1 MLCDNA
7 PVSQP
12 DQMPL
17 VYLEGNILYSSHS
30 LSLAADD
37 VLDQLHK
44 IRLPRAISIYEIILS
59 KDVA

>member
-17 VYLEGNILYSSHS
+17 NALLGNILYSLHN
-30 LSLAADD
+30 LSLAAND

-44 IRLPRAISIYEIILS
+44 FRLPRAISTYKIMLS